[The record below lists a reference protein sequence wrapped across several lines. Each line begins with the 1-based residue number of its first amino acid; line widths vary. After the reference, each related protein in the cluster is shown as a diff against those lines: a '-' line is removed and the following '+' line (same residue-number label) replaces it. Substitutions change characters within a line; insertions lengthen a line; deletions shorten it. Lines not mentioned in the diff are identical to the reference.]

1 MLFRSVAGD
10 PHSFT
15 TLGHFS
21 RSSCTRVLS
30 AHKSL
35 CTLLLVFFSL
45 ARIASGAETATP
57 KNVLV
62 LFSTFTSHNSDLL
75 SDIEPAV
82 RAHFNAFASNNSKLL
97 SDIEPALRGRVPG
110 QITFYEAYLEHSRV
124 AEKSY
129 RESQAETFRNTYA
142 GVKFSLVIVSHDEAL
157 QFALQYRD
165 KIFPGVPI
173 VFVEVSTG
181 ELEGQTIRPGVTGLT
196 VPVGLRETIDLALR
210 LQPDTEAIAVIAAK
224 TEDYWLGVAHSE
236 LLRHQDKVKEIDLIG
251 PASGELLEK
260 VAALPPHAVVLFQ
273 LAPQVTQQPELG
285 TWEFLAAVAKRVP
298 TYSPWPS
305 LCLGYGCIG
314 GAYPD
319 ARKQHLWTADLA
331 GRVLSGER
339 PENIPIAH
347 NSDLQVTVDWRALR
361 RWNLPDSALPAGS
374 VIINR
379 VPSFWERDP
388 KYIIAAV
395 LVILAQ
401 SLLIAGLLWQRARK
415 QKAEAVMSESEK
427 RFRVMAD
434 TTPSLIWM
442 ADQNGKITY
451 LNSKSVEFT
460 GDSRTGFGNSWSEY
474 IHPDDLDS
482 VLSANAGALAKR
494 VSFSKEYRLRRYDGI
509 YRWMFDVASPRVNG
523 DGSFAG
529 FIGSAIDITDQKVAQ
544 DALEKVSGRLIEAQE
559 RERSRIARDL
569 HDDICQRLALLS
581 MELEQ
586 ANRTLNEAPAITN
599 QRLEEIQRHCSEIT
613 GDVQA
618 LSHQLHSSKLD
629 YLGITAAIRSFCKEF
644 ARQHGASVEFAEEG
658 LPTHLPKDVS
668 LCLFRVTQ
676 EALHNAVK
684 YSGTNQYTV
693 DLKSD
698 SDKVE
703 LGVSDTGVGFDVEAA
718 RRNGGLGLLSM
729 QERVHLVHGELFIE
743 SSPGKGSRIVAKVP
757 VTVKADAE
765 TGGNQGT
772 RIAGVA

>member
-1 MLFRSVAGD
+1 LLILV
-10 PHSFT
+10 
-15 TLGHFS
+15 
-21 RSSCTRVLS
+21 VLVFPILT
-30 AHKSL
+30 SL
-35 CTLLLVFFSL
+35 CL
-45 ARIASGAETATP
+45 AAAEPEPRA

-62 LFSTFTSHNSDLL
+62 LFSGHGEHDPEFLNLL
-75 SDIEPAV
+75 ESTV
-82 RAHFNAFASNNSKLL
+82 RA
-97 SDIEPALRGRVPG
+97 RVSVRVN
-110 QITFYEAYLEHSRV
+110 FFVSSLAYPISEERSHWGTL
-124 AEKSY
+124 
-129 RESQAETFRNTYA
+129 AETFRGQYS
-142 GVKFSLVIVSHDEAL
+142 GVKPDLVIASSLPAL
-157 QFALQYRD
+157 QFVAEYRD
-165 KIFPGVPI
+165 KLFPGVPI
-173 VFVEVSTG
+173 VFIAITDR
-181 ELEGQTIRPGVTGLT
+181 ELREQSKWPDVTGVT
-196 VPVGLRETIDLALR
+196 VPVGLRETIDLALH
-210 LQPDTEAIAVIAAK
+210 LHPDTQTLAIV
-224 TEDYWLGVAHSE
+224 TGPSFSSNYWLAVAHAE
-236 LLRHQDKVKEIDLIG
+236 LLRYHDRVKEIDILG
-251 PASGELLEK
+251 PANHEM
-260 VAALPPHAVVLFQ
+260 VDRIAAFPPHTVALFSLSPDTVNQPAFGGWDVLSA
-273 LAPQVTQQPELG
+273 LAR
-285 TWEFLAAVAKRVP
+285 RVP
-298 TYSPWPS
+298 TYSAWS
-305 LCLGYGCIG
+305 ALCHYGCIG
-314 GAYPD
+314 GAYED
-319 ARKQHLWTADLA
+319 ARKEGLATAEIA
-331 GRVLSGER
+331 ARILSGER
-339 PENIPIAH
+339 AENIPILHAT
-347 NSDLQVTVDWRALR
+347 DLQVRVDAQALQ
-361 RWNLPDSALPAGS
+361 RWHIPESALPPGS

-379 VPSFWERDP
+379 EPGFRERDR
-388 KYIIAAV
+388 KYIVTAAV
-395 LVILAQ
+395 VIVAQ
-401 SLLIAGLLWQRARK
+401 FVWITALLWQRARK
-415 QKAEAVMSESEK
+415 RKAEAVMRESEK

-442 ADQNGKITY
+442 ADQSGKITY

-460 GDSRTGFGNSWSEY
+460 GDPRAGFGDSWSEY
-474 IHPDDLDS
+474 VHPDDLDS

-494 VSFSKEYRLRRYDGI
+494 VSFSKEYRLRRYDGV

-529 FIGSAIDITDQKVAQ
+529 FIGSAIDITDQKAAQ

-559 RERSRIARDL
+559 KERSRIARDL

-599 QRLEEIQRHCSEIT
+599 RRLEEIQRHCSEIT

-629 YLGITAAIRSFCKEF
+629 YLEITAAIRSFCKEF

-698 SDKVE
+698 SDKVK

-729 QERVHLVHGELFIE
+729 QERVNLVHGEFFIE
-743 SSPGKGSRIVAKVP
+743 SSPSKGTRIVAKVP

-765 TGGNQGT
+765 AGGGNQDA
-772 RIAGVA
+772 RIAGAA

>member
-1 MLFRSVAGD
+1 MRKLRVTRD
-10 PHSFT
+10 PRFHSNFEV
-15 TLGHFS
+15 LGFPV
-21 RSSCTRVLS
+21 TGLLILVVL
-30 AHKSL
+30 ALPIPASL
-35 CTLLLVFFSL
+35 CS
-45 ARIASGAETATP
+45 AAAEPRPRA

-62 LFSTFTSHNSDLL
+62 LFTGDGGEHKSEFLNTVEST
-75 SDIEPAV
+75 V
-82 RAHFNAFASNNSKLL
+82 RA
-97 SDIEPALRGRVPG
+97 RVPVPVN
-110 QITFYEAYLEHSRV
+110 FFVSSLAYPISEERPYWGTL
-124 AEKSY
+124 
-129 RESQAETFRNTYA
+129 AETFRGQYS
-142 GVKFSLVIVSHDEAL
+142 GVKLDVVIASGLPAL
-157 QFALQYRD
+157 QFAAEYRE
-165 KIFPGVPI
+165 KLFPGVAI
-173 VFVEVSTG
+173 VFIAITDR
-181 ELEGQTIRPGVTGLT
+181 ELREQSKWPDVTGVT
-196 VPVGLRETIDLALR
+196 VPVCLRETIDLALH
-210 LQPDTEAIAVIAAK
+210 LHPDTKTVAII
-224 TEDYWLGVAHSE
+224 TGPSFSSNYWLAVAHAE
-236 LLRHQDKVKEIDLIG
+236 LLRYQDHISEIDILG
-251 PASGELLEK
+251 PANHEM
-260 VAALPPHAVVLFQ
+260 VDRIAALPPNTVALFSFSADTVNRPAFGGWDVLSA
-273 LAPQVTQQPELG
+273 LAQ
-285 TWEFLAAVAKRVP
+285 RVP
-298 TYSPWPS
+298 TYSAWPA
-305 LCLGYGCIG
+305 LCQYGCIG
-314 GAYPD
+314 GAYED
-319 ARKQHLWTADLA
+319 ARKEDLA
-331 GRVLSGER
+331 TAEIAARILSGER
-339 PENIPIAH
+339 AENIPILHAT
-347 NSDLQVTVDWRALR
+347 DLQVRVDAQALQ
-361 RWNLPDSALPAGS
+361 RWHIPESALPPGS
-374 VIINR
+374 VIIDR
-379 VPSFWERDP
+379 EPSFWERDRN
-388 KYIIAAV
+388 YIIVAV

-401 SLLIAGLLWQRARK
+401 SLLIAGLLWHRARK
-415 QKAEAVMSESEK
+415 RKAEAVLRESEE

-460 GDSRTGFGNSWSEY
+460 GEPRAGFGDSWSEY
-474 IHPDDLDS
+474 VHPDDLDS

-494 VSFSKEYRLRRYDGI
+494 VSFSKEYRLRRYDGV

-559 RERSRIARDL
+559 KERSRIARDL

-599 QRLEEIQRHCSEIT
+599 QRLEEIQRHCAEIT

-629 YLGITAAIRSFCKEF
+629 YLGITAAIRGFCQEF
-644 ARQHGASVEFAEEG
+644 ARQHGASVEFVEEG

-684 YSGTNQYTV
+684 YSGANQYTV

-718 RRNGGLGLLSM
+718 RRNGGLGLVSM
-729 QERVHLVHGELFIE
+729 QERVHLVHGEFFIE
-743 SSPGKGSRIVAKVP
+743 SSPGKGTRIVAKVP
-757 VTVKADAE
+757 VTVKADAGA
-765 TGGNQGT
+765 GGNQDA